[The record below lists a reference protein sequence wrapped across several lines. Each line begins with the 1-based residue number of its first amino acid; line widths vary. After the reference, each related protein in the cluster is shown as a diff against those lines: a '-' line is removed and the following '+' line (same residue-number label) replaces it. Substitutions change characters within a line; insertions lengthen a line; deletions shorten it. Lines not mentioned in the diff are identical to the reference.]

1 MSIEYLDGV
10 RLYRVLS
17 AGLQRVLERED
28 YLNKI
33 NVFPV
38 PDADTGTN
46 MAYTLLEI
54 KNDTQQ
60 NIRSNIAE
68 MSDLIADSALD
79 GARGNAGSIL
89 AQFLVGLAE
98 GLHSHSKVTTQ
109 QFAEA
114 TKIGKQYAYQALL
127 NPVEGTILTVISD
140 WSDALHR
147 FSNKHS
153 DFVEIFARALK
164 VAQKSVKDTPKKLK
178 ILAKA
183 GVVDAGGQGF
193 VDLLHGIQEFISE
206 GKIRKISISIPNVFK
221 KPNINEIDFNEK
233 FQYCT
238 ECVISGD
245 SINRIKLKDQLM
257 LLGDSLIIAG
267 SKHKAKIHIHTD
279 EPKTVFEICQSFG
292 EISKDKADDM
302 LQQQK
307 DAHKQHKRIALVVDS
322 TADLPDSI
330 LEENNIH
337 VVPVRLNFGDKHYID
352 KVTLTSEEFWD
363 ELQNNPKHPKTSQPT
378 PGDFRRQYQFLATH
392 YESAI
397 SIHLPAV
404 TSGTMQSA
412 LMASKTL
419 TNFPTI
425 VIDSKSLSIGI
436 GLTAIRAAEAIDSNK
451 TLDEIIDDINSAIKN
466 TKIYILLHTLEY
478 IVRGGRISK
487 SKKTIADLLHAHP
500 ILTVDETGKI
510 VTDGKIFGKR
520 NLYDKFIKYV
530 DNKLPSNSKFRI
542 GIVHGNCEQRA
553 RKFEKHF
560 IDSIGKNNVFFSQ
573 IGPGLGTHAGT
584 NAMGIAVQIQDE

>member
-1 MSIEYLDGV
+1 MSIEYIDGV

-46 MAYTLLEI
+46 MAYTLTEI
-54 KNDTQQ
+54 KNNIQQ

-98 GLHSHSKVTTQ
+98 GLHNQTKVTTQ

-114 TKIGKQYAYQALL
+114 TIIGKQYAYQALI

-140 WSDALHR
+140 WSNALQR
-147 FSNKHS
+147 LSNKHS
-153 DFVEIFARALK
+153 DFIEIFEHALK
-164 VAQKSVKDTPKKLK
+164 IAEKSVKDTPKKLK
-178 ILAKA
+178 VLAKA

-193 VDLLHGIQEFISE
+193 VDLLNGIQEFISE
-206 GKIRKISISIPNVFK
+206 GKIRKIIIPKILRPNVK
-221 KPNINEIDFNEK
+221 EIEFNEK
-233 FQYCT
+233 YKYCT

-245 SINRIKLKDQLM
+245 NINRIQLKDQLM
-257 LLGDSLIIAG
+257 TLGDSLIIAG

-279 EPKTVFEICQSFG
+279 KPKTVFEICRSFG
-292 EISKDKADDM
+292 VVSKDKADDM

-307 DAHKQHKRIALVVDS
+307 DAHKQHKHIAIVVDS
-322 TADLPDSI
+322 TADLPEAI
-330 LEENNIH
+330 LEEKNIH

-352 KVTLTSEEFWD
+352 KVTITSEEFWD

-412 LMASKTL
+412 LSASKTL
-419 TNFPTI
+419 TNFPTTI
-425 VIDSKSLSIGI
+425 IDSNSLSIGI
-436 GLTAIRAAEAIDSNK
+436 GLTAISAAEAIDSNK
-451 TLDEIIDDINSAIKN
+451 TRDEIIDEINNSIKN
-466 TKIYILLHTLEY
+466 TKIYVLLHTLEY

-487 SKKTIADLLHAHP
+487 SKKTIADIMHAYP

-510 VTDGKIFGKR
+510 ITDGKLFGKR
-520 NLYDKFIKYV
+520 NLYDRYLKYV
-530 DNKLPSNSKFRI
+530 EKKIPPNTQYRI

-560 IDSIGKNNVFFSQ
+560 IDKIGKENVFFSQ

-584 NAMGIAVQIQDE
+584 NAMGIAVQLIDG

>member
-1 MSIEYLDGV
+1 MSIEYIDGV

-46 MAYTLLEI
+46 MAYTLTEI
-54 KNDTQQ
+54 KNNIQQ

-98 GLHSHSKVTTQ
+98 GMHNHTKVTTQ

-114 TKIGKQYAYQALL
+114 TVIGKQYAYQALI
-127 NPVEGTILTVISD
+127 NPVEGTILTVMSD
-140 WSDALHR
+140 WSNGLQR
-147 FSNKHS
+147 LSNKYS
-153 DFVEIFARALK
+153 DFVEIFERALK
-164 VAQKSVKDTPKKLK
+164 IAEKSLKDTPKKLK
-178 ILAKA
+178 VLAKA

-193 VDLLHGIQEFISE
+193 VDLLNGIQEFISE
-206 GKIRKISISIPNVFK
+206 GKIRKIIIPKILKPNVK
-221 KPNINEIDFNEK
+221 EIEFNEK
-233 FQYCT
+233 YKYCT

-245 SINRIKLKDQLM
+245 NINRIQLKEQLM
-257 LLGDSLIIAG
+257 TLGDSLIIAG
-267 SKHKAKIHIHTD
+267 LKHKAKIHIHTD
-279 EPKTVFEICQSFG
+279 KPKTVFEICRSFG
-292 EISKDKADDM
+292 IVSKDKTDDM

-307 DAHKQHKRIALVVDS
+307 DAHKQHKRIAIVVDS
-322 TADLPDSI
+322 TADLPEAI
-330 LEENNIH
+330 LEEKNIH
-337 VVPVRLNFGDKHYID
+337 VVPVRLNFGDK
-352 KVTLTSEEFWD
+352 VTITSEEFWD

-412 LMASKTL
+412 LSASKTL
-419 TNFPTI
+419 TTFPTT

-436 GLTAIRAAEAIDSNK
+436 GLTAISAAEAIDSNK
-451 TLDEIIDDINSAIKN
+451 TRDEIIDEINNSIKS
-466 TKIYILLHTLEY
+466 TKIYVLLHTLEY

-487 SKKTIADLLHAHP
+487 SKKTIADLMRAHP

-510 VTDGKIFGKR
+510 VTNGKIFGKR
-520 NLYDKFIKYV
+520 NLYDRYLKYV
-530 DNKLPSNSKFRI
+530 EKKIPPNTQYRI

-560 IDSIGKNNVFFSQ
+560 IDKIGKENVFFSQ

-584 NAMGIAVQIQDE
+584 NAMGIAVQLIDV

>member
-1 MSIEYLDGV
+1 MSIKYLDGI

-28 YLNKI
+28 YLNEI

-46 MAYTLLEI
+46 LAYTLSEI
-54 KNDTQQ
+54 KNDIQQ
-60 NIRSNIAE
+60 NVHSNISD
-68 MSDLIADSALD
+68 MSNLIADSALD

-98 GLHSHSKVTTQ
+98 GLHNHTKVTTQ

-114 TKIGKQYAYQALL
+114 VIIGKQYAYQALL

-140 WSDALHR
+140 WANALHKL
-147 FSNKHS
+147 SNKCP
-153 DFVEIFARALK
+153 DFVEILERALK
-164 VAQKSVKDTPKKLK
+164 IAQKSVKDTPKKLK
-178 ILAKA
+178 VLAKA

-193 VDLLHGIQEFISE
+193 VDLLNGIQEFISE
-206 GKIRKISISIPNVFK
+206 GKIRNITIPRGLKPKIKNIE
-221 KPNINEIDFNEK
+221 INEK
-233 FQYCT
+233 YRYCT
-238 ECVISGD
+238 ECIINGENV
-245 SINRIKLKDQLM
+245 NRIKLKDQLM
-257 LLGDSLIIAG
+257 VLGDSLIIAG

-279 EPKTVFEICQSFG
+279 NPKTVFEICRSFG
-292 EISKDKADDM
+292 KVSKDKADDM

-307 DAHKQHKRIALVVDS
+307 DAHKQHKRTAIVVDS

-330 LEENNIH
+330 LEEKNIH

-352 KVTLTSEEFWD
+352 KVTLSSEEFWD
-363 ELQNNPKHPKTSQPT
+363 ELQNNPVHPKTSQPT

-397 SIHLPAV
+397 SIHLPAI

-412 LMASKTL
+412 LTASKVL
-419 TNFPTI
+419 TNFPTT
-425 VIDSKSLSIGI
+425 VIDSNSLSIGI
-436 GLTAIRAAEAIDSNK
+436 GLIAIRAAEAIEANK
-451 TLDEIIDDINSAIKN
+451 SSDEIINDINNAIKN
-466 TKIYILLHTLEY
+466 TRIYVLLHTLEY

-487 SKKTIADLLHAHP
+487 SKKTVADLLHAFP
-500 ILTVDETGKI
+500 VLTIDKKGAI
-510 VTDGKIFGKR
+510 VSDGKLFGKR
-520 NLYDKFIKYV
+520 NLYDRFIKYV
-530 DNKLPSNSKFRI
+530 EKKIPPNSQYRI
-542 GIVHGNCEQRA
+542 GIAHGNCEQRA
-553 RKFEKHF
+553 RKFEEYF
-560 IDSIGKNNVFFSQ
+560 INKIGKENVFFSK

-584 NAMGIAVQIQDE
+584 NSMGIAVQIQEN

>member
-1 MSIEYLDGV
+1 MSIEYLDGI

-46 MAYTLLEI
+46 MAYTLSEI
-54 KNDTQQ
+54 KNDIQQ
-60 NIRSNIAE
+60 NIRSNIAD

-98 GLHSHSKVTTQ
+98 GLNNRTKVTTK

-114 TKIGKQYAYQALL
+114 AIVGKQYAYQALI
-127 NPVEGTILTVISD
+127 NPVEGTILTVITD
-140 WSDALHR
+140 WSDALLR
-147 FSNKHS
+147 LSDKYS
-153 DFVEIFARALK
+153 DFVEILERALK
-164 VAQKSVKDTPKKLK
+164 IAEKSLKDTPKKLK
-178 ILAKA
+178 VLAKA

-193 VDLLHGIQEFISE
+193 VDLLSGIQEFISK
-206 GKIRKISISIPNVFK
+206 GKIRKIIIPRIL
-221 KPNINEIDFNEK
+221 KPIVKEIEFNEK
-233 FQYCT
+233 YRYCT
-238 ECVISGD
+238 ECVISGEN
-245 SINRIKLKDQLM
+245 INRIKIKDQLM
-257 LLGDSLIIAG
+257 TLGDSLIIAG

-279 EPKTVFEICQSFG
+279 KPKTVFEICRSFG
-292 EISKDKADDM
+292 IVSKDKADDM

-307 DAHKQHKRIALVVDS
+307 DAHKQHKRIAIVVDS
-322 TADLPDSI
+322 TADLPESI
-330 LEENNIH
+330 LEEKNIH

-352 KVTLTSEEFWD
+352 KVTITSEEFWD

-412 LMASKTL
+412 LTASKTL
-419 TNFPTI
+419 TTFPTT
-425 VIDSKSLSIGI
+425 VIDSNSLSIGI
-436 GLTAIRAAEAIDSNK
+436 GLTAIRAAEAIESNK
-451 TLDEIIDDINSAIKN
+451 TRDEIIDEISNSIKS
-466 TKIYILLHTLEY
+466 TKFYVLLHTLEY

-487 SKKTIADLLHAHP
+487 SKKTIADLLHAYP

-510 VTDGKIFGKR
+510 VTDGKLFGKK
-520 NLYDKFIKYV
+520 NLWDRFIKYV
-530 DNKLPSNSKFRI
+530 DKKIPANSQYRI
-542 GIVHGNCEQRA
+542 GIAHGNCEQRA
-553 RKFEKHF
+553 RKFEKHY
-560 IDSIGKNNVFFSQ
+560 IDKIGKESVFFSE

-584 NAMGIAVQIQDE
+584 NAIGLAVQIQD

>member
-1 MSIEYLDGV
+1 MSIKYLDGI

-28 YLNKI
+28 YLNEI

-46 MAYTLLEI
+46 MAYTLSEI
-54 KNDTQQ
+54 KNDIQQ
-60 NIRSNIAE
+60 NVHSSIADMSN
-68 MSDLIADSALD
+68 LIADSSLD

-98 GLHSHSKVTTQ
+98 GLHNHTKVTTQ

-114 TKIGKQYAYQALL
+114 VIIGKQYAYQALL

-140 WSDALHR
+140 WADALHKL
-147 FSNKHS
+147 SNKYT
-153 DFVEIFARALK
+153 DFVEVLERALK

-178 ILAKA
+178 VLAKA

-193 VDLLHGIQEFISE
+193 VDLLNGIQEFISE
-206 GKIRKISISIPNVFK
+206 GKIRKITIPRGI
-221 KPNINEIDFNEK
+221 KPKIKDIEINEK
-233 FQYCT
+233 YRYCT
-238 ECVISGD
+238 ECVISGENV
-245 SINRIKLKDQLM
+245 NRIKLKDQLM
-257 LLGDSLIIAG
+257 VLGDSLIIAR

-279 EPKTVFEICQSFG
+279 KPKTVFEICRSYG
-292 EISKDKADDM
+292 KVSKDKADDM

-307 DAHKQHKRIALVVDS
+307 DAHKQHKRTAIVVDS

-330 LEENNIH
+330 LEEKNIH

-363 ELQNNPKHPKTSQPT
+363 ELQNNPVHPKTSQPT

-397 SIHLPAV
+397 SIHLPAI

-412 LMASKTL
+412 LTASKAL
-419 TNFPTI
+419 TNFPTT
-425 VIDSKSLSIGI
+425 VIDSNSLSIGI
-436 GLTAIRAAEAIDSNK
+436 GLIAIRAAEAIEANK
-451 TLDEIIDDINSAIKN
+451 SSDEIINDINNAIKN
-466 TKIYILLHTLEY
+466 TKIYVLLHTLEY

-487 SKKTIADLLHAHP
+487 SKKTVADLLHAYP
-500 ILTVDETGKI
+500 ILSIDEKGAI
-510 VTDGKIFGKR
+510 VSAGIIFGKR
-520 NLYDKFIKYV
+520 NLYDRFIKYV
-530 DNKLPSNSKFRI
+530 DKKIPHNSQYRI
-542 GIVHGNCEQRA
+542 GIAHGNCEQRA
-553 RKFEKHF
+553 RKFEEHF
-560 IDSIGKNNVFFSQ
+560 INKIGKENVFFSK

-584 NAMGIAVQIQDE
+584 NSMGIAVQIQDN

>member
-1 MSIEYLDGV
+1 MSIEYLDGI

-17 AGLQRVLERED
+17 AGLLRVLERED

-46 MAYTLLEI
+46 MAYTLSVI
-54 KNDTQQ
+54 KNDIQQ
-60 NIRSNIAE
+60 NVHSNIAN

-98 GLHSHSKVTTQ
+98 GLQNHTKVTTQ

-114 TKIGKQYAYQALL
+114 VKTGKQYAYQALL

-140 WSDALHR
+140 WSDALQR
-147 FSNKHS
+147 FSNKYS
-153 DFVEIFARALK
+153 DFVETLARALK
-164 VAQKSVKDTPKKLK
+164 IAQKSVKETPKKLK
-178 ILAKA
+178 VLAKA

-193 VDLLHGIQEFISE
+193 VDLLQGIQEFISE
-206 GKIRKISISIPNVFK
+206 GKISNIGISLPKIFK
-221 KPNINEIDFNEK
+221 KSTIKEISFNEK
-233 FQYCT
+233 YRYCT
-238 ECVISGD
+238 ECIISGEN
-245 SINRIKLKDQLM
+245 INRIKLKDQLM
-257 LLGDSLIIAG
+257 MLGDSLIIAG
-267 SKHKAKIHIHTD
+267 SKHKAKVHIHTD
-279 EPKTVFEICQSFG
+279 KPKTVFEICQSFG
-292 EISKDKADDM
+292 QMSKDKADDM

-307 DAHKQHKRIALVVDS
+307 DAHRQNKRIALVVDS

-330 LEENNIH
+330 LEERNIH

-352 KVTLTSEEFWD
+352 KVTLTSEKFWD
-363 ELQNNPKHPKTSQPT
+363 ELQNNPVHPKTSQPS
-378 PGDFRRQYQFLATH
+378 PFRRQYQFLATH

-397 SIHLPAV
+397 SIHLPAE

-412 LMASKTL
+412 LTASKTL
-419 TNFPTI
+419 TNFPTT
-425 VIDSKSLSIGI
+425 VIDSNSLSIGI
-436 GLTAIRAAEAIDSNK
+436 GLTAIRAAEAIDANK
-451 TLDEIIDDINSAIKN
+451 THDEIINDINNAIKN
-466 TKIYILLHTLEY
+466 TKIYILLYTLDY

-500 ILTVDETGKI
+500 ILSLDDTGKI

-520 NLYDKFIKYV
+520 NLYDRFIKYV
-530 DNKLPSNSKFRI
+530 EKKVPHNSQYRI

-553 RKFEKHF
+553 RKFEQHF
-560 IDSIGKNNVFFSQ
+560 INKIGKKNVFFSQ

-584 NAMGIAVQIQDE
+584 NAMGIAVQIQDN

>member
-419 TNFPTI
+419 TNFPTT

>member
-1 MSIEYLDGV
+1 MSIEYLDGI

-17 AGLQRVLERED
+17 AGLQKVLERED

-46 MAYTLLEI
+46 MAYTLSVI
-54 KNDTQQ
+54 KDDIQQ
-60 NIRSNIAE
+60 NVHSNIAD
-68 MSDLIADSALD
+68 MSDLIADSSLD

-98 GLHSHSKVTTQ
+98 GLNNHTKVTTL

-114 TKIGKQYAYQALL
+114 VKIGKQYAYQALL

-140 WSDALHR
+140 WSDALNK
-147 FSNKHS
+147 FSDKYS
-153 DFVEIFARALK
+153 DFVKVFDRALG
-164 VAQKSVKDTPKKLK
+164 VAKKSVKDTPKKLK
-178 ILAKA
+178 VLAKA

-193 VDLLHGIQEFISE
+193 VDLLQGIQDFISQ
-206 GKIRKISISIPNVFK
+206 GRISKISISIPNVFK
-221 KPNINEIDFNEK
+221 KPNIKEIIFNEK
-233 FQYCT
+233 YRYCT
-238 ECVISGD
+238 ECVILGD

-257 LLGDSLIIAG
+257 GLGDSLIIAG
-267 SKHKAKIHIHTD
+267 TKHKAKVHIHTD
-279 EPKTVFEICQSFG
+279 KPKTIFEICQSFG
-292 EISKDKADDM
+292 KISKDKADDM

-307 DAHKQHKRIALVVDS
+307 DAHKQQKRIALVVDS
-322 TADLPDSI
+322 TADLPENI

-352 KVTLTSEEFWD
+352 KVTLSSEEFWD
-363 ELQNNPKHPKTSQPT
+363 ELQNNPIHPKTSQPS

-397 SIHLPAV
+397 SIHLPAI

-412 LMASKTL
+412 LTASRTL
-419 TNFPTI
+419 TNFPTT
-425 VIDSKSLSIGI
+425 VIDSNSLSIGI
-436 GLTAIRAAEAIDSNK
+436 GLTAIRAAEAINANK
-451 TLDEIIDDINSAIKN
+451 THDEIIDDINNSIKN
-466 TKIYILLHTLEY
+466 TKIYVLLHTLEY

-500 ILTVDETGKI
+500 ILSLDETGKI
-510 VTDGKIFGKR
+510 VTESKIFGKR
-520 NLYDKFIKYV
+520 NLYGKFMKFIDKKIP
-530 DNKLPSNSKFRI
+530 DNSQYRI

-553 RKFEKHF
+553 RKFEQHF
-560 IDSIGKNNVFFSQ
+560 INKIGKDNVFFSE

-584 NAMGIAVQIQDE
+584 NAMAIAIQIQDN

>member
-1 MSIEYLDGV
+1 MSIEYLDGI

-17 AGLQRVLERED
+17 AGLHRVLERED

-46 MAYTLLEI
+46 MVYTLSVI
-54 KNDTQQ
+54 KDNIQQ
-60 NIRSNIAE
+60 NVHSNIAD

-79 GARGNAGSIL
+79 GARGNAGAIL

-98 GLHSHSKVTTQ
+98 GLHNHTKVTTQ

-140 WSDALHR
+140 WSDALHK
-147 FSNKHS
+147 FSNKYS
-153 DFVEIFARALK
+153 DFVETLARALK
-164 VAQKSVKDTPKKLK
+164 IAQKSVKETPKKLK
-178 ILAKA
+178 VLAKA

-193 VDLLHGIQEFISE
+193 VDLLQGIQEFISI
-206 GKIRKISISIPNVFK
+206 GKISQISISIPSLFK
-221 KPNINEIDFNEK
+221 KPDINKISFNEK
-233 FQYCT
+233 YRYCT
-238 ECVISGD
+238 ECIIIGN

-257 LLGDSLIIAG
+257 VLGDSLIIAG
-267 SKHKAKIHIHTD
+267 SKHKAKVHIHTD
-279 EPKTVFEICQSFG
+279 RPKTVFEICRSFG
-292 EISKDKADDM
+292 NVSKDKADDM

-307 DAHKQHKRIALVVDS
+307 DAHRQHKRTAIVVDS
-322 TADLPDSI
+322 TADLPDNI
-330 LEENNIH
+330 LEERNIH

-352 KVTLTSEEFWD
+352 KVTMSSEEFWD
-363 ELQNNPKHPKTSQPT
+363 ELQNNPVHPKTSQPT

-397 SIHLPAV
+397 SIHLPAK

-412 LMASKTL
+412 LTASKAL
-419 TNFPTI
+419 TNFPTT
-425 VIDSKSLSIGI
+425 VIDSNNVSIGT
-436 GLTAIRAAEAIDSNK
+436 GLIAIRAAEAIESNK
-451 TLDEIIDDINSAIKN
+451 PYDKIIEEIKSAIEN
-466 TKIYILLHTLEY
+466 TKIYILLNTLEY
-478 IVRGGRISK
+478 VVRGGRVSK
-487 SKKTIADLLHAHP
+487 SKKTIADLLRISP
-500 ILTVDETGKI
+500 ILSINKDGTI
-510 VTDGKIFGKR
+510 ITDGKLLGRKNIDKR
-520 NLYDKFIKYV
+520 FIQYIE
-530 DNKLPSNSKFRI
+530 NKIPQNKSYRI

-560 IDSIGKNNVFFSQ
+560 INKIGKESVFFSQ

-584 NAMGIAVQIQDE
+584 NAMGIAVQIHDN

>member
-1 MSIEYLDGV
+1 MSIQYIDGI

-46 MAYTLLEI
+46 MAYTLSEI
-54 KNDTQQ
+54 KNNIQQ
-60 NIRSNIAE
+60 NVHSNIAD
-68 MSDLIADSALD
+68 MSTFIADSALD

-98 GLHSHSKVTTQ
+98 GLHNRTKVTTQ

-114 TKIGKQYAYQALL
+114 VNIGKQYAYQALL

-140 WSDALHR
+140 WSNALYK
-147 FSNKHS
+147 FGNKYS
-153 DFVEIFARALK
+153 DFVKTLERALK
-164 VAQKSVKDTPKKLK
+164 VAEKSLKETPKKLK
-178 ILAKA
+178 VLAKA

-193 VDLLHGIQEFISE
+193 VDLLNGIQEFISN
-206 GKIRKISISIPNVFK
+206 GKISKVKIPRMLNPKIKGV
-221 KPNINEIDFNEK
+221 EFNEK
-233 FQYCT
+233 YRYCT
-238 ECVISGD
+238 ECVINSEN
-245 SINRIKLKDQLM
+245 INKIKLKDQLM
-257 LLGDSLIIAG
+257 TLGDSLIIAG

-279 EPKTVFEICQSFG
+279 KPKTVFEICQCFG
-292 EISKDKADDM
+292 NVSKDKADDM

-307 DAHKQHKRIALVVDS
+307 DAHRQNKRIAIVVDS
-322 TADLPDSI
+322 TADLP
-330 LEENNIH
+330 EEIIEDKNIH

-352 KVTLTSEEFWD
+352 KVTLTSDEFWN

-397 SIHLPAV
+397 SIHLPAQ

-412 LMASKTL
+412 LTASKTL
-419 TNFPTI
+419 TNFPTT
-425 VIDSKSLSIGI
+425 VIDSNSLSIGI
-436 GLTAIRAAEAIDSNK
+436 GLTAISAAEAIDSNK
-451 TLDEIIDDINSAIKN
+451 TRDEIIEDINHSIAN
-466 TKIYILLHTLEY
+466 TKIYVLLHTLEY
-478 IVRGGRISK
+478 VVRGGRISK
-487 SKKTIADLLHAHP
+487 SKKTIADILHAYP
-500 ILTVDETGKI
+500 ILTIDETGKI
-510 VTDGKIFGKR
+510 MTDGKIFGKK
-520 NLYDKFIKYV
+520 NLYNRFLKFVEKKIS
-530 DNKLPSNSKFRI
+530 PNSQYRI
-542 GIVHGNCEQRA
+542 GIAHGNCEQRA
-553 RKFEKHF
+553 RKFEKYF
-560 IDSIGKNNVFFSQ
+560 INKIGRENVFFSQ

-584 NAMGIAVQIQDE
+584 NSIGIAIQIQDK

>member
-1 MSIEYLDGV
+1 MSIEYIDGV

-46 MAYTLLEI
+46 MAYTLSEI
-54 KNDTQQ
+54 KNGTQQ

-98 GLHSHSKVTTQ
+98 GLHDQTKVTTQ

-114 TKIGKQYAYQALL
+114 TIIGKQYAYQALI

-140 WSDALHR
+140 WSNALQR
-147 FSNKHS
+147 LSNKYS
-153 DFVEIFARALK
+153 DFIEILERALK
-164 VAQKSVKDTPKKLK
+164 IAEKSLKDTPKKLK
-178 ILAKA
+178 VLAKA

-193 VDLLHGIQEFISE
+193 VDLLNGIQEFISE
-206 GKIRKISISIPNVFK
+206 GKIRKIIIPQILKPNVK
-221 KPNINEIDFNEK
+221 KIEFNEK
-233 FQYCT
+233 YKYCT

-245 SINRIKLKDQLM
+245 NINRIQLKDQLM
-257 LLGDSLIIAG
+257 TLGDSMIIAG
-267 SKHKAKIHIHTD
+267 LKHKAKIHIHTD
-279 EPKTVFEICQSFG
+279 KPKIVFEICRSFG
-292 EISKDKADDM
+292 KVSKDKADDM
-302 LQQQK
+302 FQQQN
-307 DAHKQHKRIALVVDS
+307 DAHKQHKRIAIVVDS
-322 TADLPDSI
+322 TADLSEAI
-330 LEENNIH
+330 LEEKNIH

-352 KVTLTSEEFWD
+352 KVTITSEEFWD

-397 SIHLPAV
+397 SIHLPSV

-412 LMASKTL
+412 LSASKTL
-419 TNFPTI
+419 TNFPTTI
-425 VIDSKSLSIGI
+425 IDSNSLSIGI

-451 TLDEIIDDINSAIKN
+451 TRDEVIDEINNSIKN
-466 TKIYILLHTLEY
+466 TKIYVLLHTLEY

-487 SKKTIADLLHAHP
+487 SKKTIADLMRAHP
-500 ILTVDETGKI
+500 ILTIDETGKI
-510 VTDGKIFGKR
+510 VTDGKIFGNK
-520 NLYDKFIKYV
+520 NLYDRYLKYV
-530 DNKLPSNSKFRI
+530 EKKIPPNSQYRI
-542 GIVHGNCEQRA
+542 GIAHGNCEQRA
-553 RKFEKHF
+553 RKFEKYF
-560 IDSIGKNNVFFSQ
+560 IDKISKENVFFSQ

-584 NAMGIAVQIQDE
+584 NSMGIAVQLLDG

>member
-54 KNDTQQ
+54 KNDIQQ

-178 ILAKA
+178 VLAKA

-193 VDLLHGIQEFISE
+193 ADLLHGIQEFISE

-419 TNFPTI
+419 TNFPTT

-530 DNKLPSNSKFRI
+530 DNKLPSTSKFRI

>member
-1 MSIEYLDGV
+1 
-10 RLYRVLS
+10 
-17 AGLQRVLERED
+17 
-28 YLNKI
+28 
-33 NVFPV
+33 
-38 PDADTGTN
+38 
-46 MAYTLLEI
+46 
-54 KNDTQQ
+54 
-60 NIRSNIAE
+60 
-68 MSDLIADSALD
+68 
-79 GARGNAGSIL
+79 
-89 AQFLVGLAE
+89 
-98 GLHSHSKVTTQ
+98 
-109 QFAEA
+109 
-114 TKIGKQYAYQALL
+114 
-127 NPVEGTILTVISD
+127 
-140 WSDALHR
+140 
-147 FSNKHS
+147 
-153 DFVEIFARALK
+153 
-164 VAQKSVKDTPKKLK
+164 
-178 ILAKA
+178 
-183 GVVDAGGQGF
+183 
-193 VDLLHGIQEFISE
+193 
-206 GKIRKISISIPNVFK
+206 
-221 KPNINEIDFNEK
+221 
-233 FQYCT
+233 
-238 ECVISGD
+238 
-245 SINRIKLKDQLM
+245 
-257 LLGDSLIIAG
+257 
-267 SKHKAKIHIHTD
+267 
-279 EPKTVFEICQSFG
+279 
-292 EISKDKADDM
+292 M

>member
-1 MSIEYLDGV
+1 MSIEYLDGI

-17 AGLQRVLERED
+17 AGLHRVLERED

-46 MAYTLLEI
+46 MAFTLSAI
-54 KNDTQQ
+54 KEDIQQ
-60 NIRSNIAE
+60 NVRSNIAD
-68 MSDLIADSALD
+68 MSNLIADSALD

-98 GLHSHSKVTTQ
+98 GLQNHTKVTTQ

-114 TKIGKQYAYQALL
+114 AKIGKQYSYQALL

-153 DFVEIFARALK
+153 DFVETLARALK
-164 VAQKSVKDTPKKLK
+164 IAQKSVKDTPKKLK
-178 ILAKA
+178 VLAKA

-193 VDLLHGIQEFISE
+193 VDLLQGIQEFIAE
-206 GKIRKISISIPNVFK
+206 GKISRLSISFPSVFK
-221 KPNINEIDFNEK
+221 KPNILEMSFNEK
-233 FQYCT
+233 YRYCT
-238 ECVISGD
+238 ECIINGD
-245 SINRIKLKDQLM
+245 SINRIKLKEQLM
-257 LLGDSLIIAG
+257 VHGDSLIIAG
-267 SKHKAKIHIHTD
+267 SKHKAKVHIHTNK
-279 EPKTVFEICQSFG
+279 PKTIFEICQSFG
-292 EISKDKADDM
+292 QVSKDKADDM

-307 DAHKQHKRIALVVDS
+307 DAHRQHKRIALVVDS

-330 LEENNIH
+330 LEEKNIH

-363 ELQNNPKHPKTSQPT
+363 ELQNNPVHPKTSQPS

-397 SIHLPAV
+397 SIHLPAK

-412 LMASKTL
+412 LTASKTL
-419 TNFPTI
+419 TNFPTT
-425 VIDSKSLSIGI
+425 VIDSNNVSIGT
-436 GLTAIRAAEAIDSNK
+436 GLIAIRAAEAIEANKSN
-451 TLDEIIDDINSAIKN
+451 DEIIEDIKDAIKN
-466 TKIYILLHTLEY
+466 TKIYILLNTLEFV
-478 IVRGGRISK
+478 VRGGRVSK
-487 SKKTIADLLHAHP
+487 SKKTIADLLRISP
-500 ILTVDETGKI
+500 ILSIDKDGTINTVGKLLGRKNI
-510 VTDGKIFGKR
+510 DNR
-520 NLYDKFIKYV
+520 FIKYIE
-530 DNKLPSNSKFRI
+530 NNIQHNRSYRI

-560 IDSIGKNNVFFSQ
+560 INKIGEESVFLSQ

-584 NAMGIAVQIQDE
+584 NAMAIAVQQYGN